1 MDEHNVTVAI
11 MAAILLAK
19 GPPTKQDL
27 EDAASAAEKLYELI
41 RRRKFALPANWSC
54 DYLPWCFLSSAIVT
68 TYPLRRTSKMI
79 PNYFIDERSEGNP
92 AVKAKSF

>member
-19 GPPTKQDL
+19 GPPTEQDL

-41 RRRKFALPANWSC
+41 RRRKFAPPA
-54 DYLPWCFLSSAIVT
+54 
-68 TYPLRRTSKMI
+68 
-79 PNYFIDERSEGNP
+79 G
-92 AVKAKSF
+92 